1 MKALENMIILIVFAF
16 FFGCAENQLIR
27 SEEELV
33 DREAEPL
40 RSELGVRIVSKD
52 EQGLSLSAQIKNI
65 AFVRDSVRV
74 EGLYVHGSKREGS
87 IVGFFG
93 AVMGYAGGL
102 GGCFY
107 VKSQSY
113 DWFPT
118 EGQLGVGCLISGV
131 SCLTGLAIVSEA
143 NSRGSEF
150 TKVLPG
156 FIKTDTVCV
165 DSLVLVKQKVKV
177 LIGNTDLEKE
187 YYTDEYGNVKLK
199 FNEIIPAPT
208 NADSVLD
215 LIIRY
220 YDLVDTVEVKRL

>member
-27 SEEELV
+27 SEEELIG
-33 DREAEPL
+33 REASPL
-40 RSELGVRIVSKD
+40 RSELDVKIISQD
-52 EQGLSLSAQIKNI
+52 DQGFSLAAQIKNI
-65 AFVRDSVRV
+65 AFVRDSTRMKEFYVRSSGGGEVFVALLGAAVGYGGCLIGQNYGKSGDCMHDGGDKLV
-74 EGLYVHGSKREGS
+74 EGCMISFASCL
-87 IVGFFG
+87 
-93 AVMGYAGGL
+93 GGL
-102 GGCFY
+102 G
-107 VKSQSY
+107 VM
-113 DWFPT
+113 T
-118 EGQLGVGCLISGV
+118 LG
-131 SCLTGLAIVSEA
+131 A
-143 NSRGSEF
+143 SRGSESIEF
-150 TKVLPG
+150 MPNY
-156 FIKTDTVCV
+156 IKIDTVCV

-220 YDLVDTVEVKRL
+220 YDLVDTVEVRRL